1 MKRSPT
7 PTALLISCL
16 LPALLLCGA
25 GAPSP
30 AGAVDADEII
40 AKNIEA
46 TGGLEKIKAI
56 QTAKFTGKFLAQGME
71 LPFVMTQRRPDR
83 LRIEVEVMGMTMV
96 QCYDGTKG
104 WSINP
109 MTGSP
114 DPQPMSEVENK
125 SFALQADMDG
135 VLVDYRDK
143 GYTVEYLGESD
154 VEGTAAHQLRVDT
167 KQGTVNDIFID
178 KEYFMAIK
186 VHSKVTVDAA
196 EFESDSFMSD
206 FKEVDGTVI
215 PFAIETRMGE
225 TVVNQVMIEKV
236 EYGVAVQDSI
246 FIMPVKAE

>member
-1 MKRSPT
+1 
-7 PTALLISCL
+7 
-16 LPALLLCGA
+16 
-25 GAPSP
+25 
-30 AGAVDADEII
+30 
-40 AKNIEA
+40 
-46 TGGLEKIKAI
+46 
-56 QTAKFTGKFLAQGME
+56 ME